1 MLVGAINC
9 SSVGFVYVL
18 LSCYHRDKNHIMVT
32 HVLFF
37 DTLSKLTFHDL
48 SKKLKE
54 ARIAARDLL
63 SWTI

>member
-1 MLVGAINC
+1 
-9 SSVGFVYVL
+9 
-18 LSCYHRDKNHIMVT
+18 MVT

-37 DTLSKLTFHDL
+37 DTMSKLTFPDL